1 MALLMRNVCKVLSKT
16 TQNGA
21 VRSFSASKVHHQE
34 SLVEQEGKTKC
45 TLIPGDGVGPELVL
59 SVQQVFKAANVPVEF
74 EPYFLSEVNP
84 TLSAPLEQVSNSIA
98 RNRVCLK
105 GILATPDHSHTGEL
119 QTLNMKLRNKLDLY
133 SNVVHVKSLPGVN
146 SRHKNVD
153 CVIIREQSEGEYSAL
168 EHECVKGV
176 VECLKIVTAT
186 KSQRIAKFAFDYAVK
201 NNRKKVTCVHKAN
214 IMKLGDGL
222 FLKSCQEIAKL
233 YPKHT
238 YSEAVGK
245 NVANPT
251 ALILCS
257 VKLLNHINLKRY
269 AVQIREALN
278 RVLNEGKVRTKDLG
292 GQNSTTDFTQAVI
305 SALHHLLAVIRQ
317 EIVKNHL
324 LVTAII
330 QTEINVKKKA
340 ELMQEVEKRKSQ
352 LVFALA
358 AFKKAN
364 IVGACVID
372 KMAKDELM
380 STSEEQQRMLRKRR
394 DKRGLADTAN
404 KVNGTKD
411 ELEQQQ
417 QAIILSGKLLGKY
430 GRREVTDK
438 ALLTLAFIFFLA
450 CVAYVLQKRLW

>member
-74 EPYFLSEVNP
+74 EPYFLSE
-84 TLSAPLEQVSNSIA
+84 
-98 RNRVCLK
+98 

-133 SNVVHVKSLPGVN
+133 SNVVHVKSLPGVK
-146 SRHKNVD
+146 SRHQNVD

-201 NNRKKVTCVHKAN
+201 NNRKKGAR
-214 IMKLGDGL
+214 
-222 FLKSCQEIAKL
+222 
-233 YPKHT
+233 HT

-305 SALHHLLAVIRQ
+305 SALR
-317 EIVKNHL
+317 
-324 LVTAII
+324 
-330 QTEINVKKKA
+330 
-340 ELMQEVEKRKSQ
+340 
-352 LVFALA
+352 
-358 AFKKAN
+358 
-364 IVGACVID
+364 
-372 KMAKDELM
+372 
-380 STSEEQQRMLRKRR
+380 
-394 DKRGLADTAN
+394 
-404 KVNGTKD
+404 
-411 ELEQQQ
+411 
-417 QAIILSGKLLGKY
+417 
-430 GRREVTDK
+430 
-438 ALLTLAFIFFLA
+438 
-450 CVAYVLQKRLW
+450 